1 MYSLATL
8 FHSPEFYPQWMD
20 FKNNALHFVQMSRE
34 SYRNSVFLDVRTQHL
49 GDPIQKVNLDDV
61 LRASAGN
68 GAESRRVH
76 YIGWK
81 LEQDTVWTRRS

>member
-1 MYSLATL
+1 MLTTL

-20 FKNNALHFVQMSRE
+20 FEKNALHFVHMSRE

-61 LRASAGN
+61 LQLYCAPKGDGGIGPTMGERSTSGN
-68 GAESRRVH
+68 
-76 YIGWK
+76 
-81 LEQDTVWTRRS
+81 